1 MHHRVVYGILLLR
14 RSGNSWLYLYVFQ
27 WKISFA
33 GGVGSGGVGIPGEGD
48 LFFVQDPVSKLSVAY
63 PDTWR
68 RVYNQK
74 PDDVITLAAPGVQ
87 NFASCRLRIR
97 DDQRYQMYPA
107 RFNAANNRDLF
118 DETFWK
124 EYLAEYPLYRIDS
137 LNNEAG
143 LSRGYASQVQATY
156 ISFDD
161 PRQQKQAVIYA
172 SLYNGHIYVV
182 DCSAKIE
189 YYQRWFPILWG
200 SLNP

>member
-1 MHHRVVYGILLLR
+1 MFFNGKLVLLVALA
-14 RSGNSWLYLYVFQ
+14 L
-27 WKISFA
+27 
-33 GGVGSGGVGIPGEGD
+33 GVSVSPAKAD

-189 YYQRWFPILWG
+189 YYQRCSRILWG